1 MPTERSCTGKFCPR
15 SDLQAPKADVGVAP
29 SVQLRILTRA
39 MQLLRNAGRLV
50 YSTCSFNPAENESVV
65 AAAMNIFPGQFRIV
79 PVSERLQ
86 GLKRRA
92 GLTSWK
98 VATQTSGGE
107 LNWHESYAQ
116 HLGFVN
122 GVANSDEGANDA
134 VKADPEYAA
143 GKEAGAAFK
152 ASGGAMKPKRWAET
166 VFAPKNADSLGLEHA

>member
-1 MPTERSCTGKFCPR
+1 
-15 SDLQAPKADVGVAP
+15 
-29 SVQLRILTRA
+29 

-79 PVSERLQ
+79 PVSERLP

-98 VATQTSGGE
+98 VASQASNGD

-116 HLGFVN
+116 HMGFIN
-122 GVANSDEGANDA
+122 GMAGNDEGAPESVRADA
-134 VKADPEYAA
+134 AYVA
-143 GKEAGAAFK
+143 GKEAGAAAK
-152 ASGGAMKPKRWAET
+152 ASGMNMRPKRWAET
-166 VFAPKNADSLGLEHA
+166 VFAPKNANELGLEHA